1 MINNTLLIN
10 NIYFKFVLRFW
21 WFLRNQTQ
29 ILGDFFMYTSAFY
42 FPPIRVRL
50 LSKGRAGVWEKS
62 CDWSLR
68 PSVLHYRSVFTVNV
82 NIRQNLTPWISA
94 YFCVLHR
101 FTTTTKKHFVNELRI
116 IASNNWFNFLLS
128 AFHSRSQHSRIDW
141 RTCIWCIR
149 DTWDR
154 LWLITWLYTVLR

>member
-1 MINNTLLIN
+1 
-10 NIYFKFVLRFW
+10 
-21 WFLRNQTQ
+21 
-29 ILGDFFMYTSAFY
+29 MYTSAFY

-94 YFCVLHR
+94 YFCFLHR
-101 FTTTTKKHFVNELRI
+101 FTTTTKKHFFNELRI
-116 IASNNWFNFLLS
+116 IAS
-128 AFHSRSQHSRIDW
+128 
-141 RTCIWCIR
+141 
-149 DTWDR
+149 
-154 LWLITWLYTVLR
+154 WLIQFPLGVPQSKSTLTNWLKNMHLMHTWYMRQVMIDYLIIYGATLILNYKVDHRPYEGFKARVWIMRFAVIFY